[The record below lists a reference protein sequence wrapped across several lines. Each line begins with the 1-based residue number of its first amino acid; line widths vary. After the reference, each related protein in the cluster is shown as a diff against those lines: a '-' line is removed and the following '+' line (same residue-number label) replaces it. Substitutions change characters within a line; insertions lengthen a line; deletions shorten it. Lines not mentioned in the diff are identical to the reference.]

1 MRKNRCASA
10 SPDGCALTGEYP
22 RPSVSRWRFAQSR
35 SSANKRDAP
44 SLSWRYDGLM
54 ISAVLFDL
62 DETLLDRNTSLVAFL
77 SDQHA
82 RFAAGLGSGSLE
94 AWRDRFLALDA
105 RGHVHKAVV
114 YPSLLAEF
122 HGDASLAET
131 LLSDYRTRC
140 SRFARPFDGMVS
152 TLMLLRAKGLRL
164 GIVTNGETEFQ
175 ARHVEALGL
184 DSLVDAVLVSQ
195 TEGFRKPDAV
205 RWSRLS
211 EQIFRVDKWRLC
223 RG

>member
-1 MRKNRCASA
+1 
-10 SPDGCALTGEYP
+10 
-22 RPSVSRWRFAQSR
+22 
-35 SSANKRDAP
+35 
-44 SLSWRYDGLM
+44 M

-62 DETLLDRNTSLVAFL
+62 DETLLDRTTSLLAFL
-77 SDQHA
+77 GDQHS
-82 RFAAGLGSGSLE
+82 RFAAGLGSGSFE
-94 AWRDRFLALDA
+94 AWRDRFLELDA

-131 LLSDYRTRC
+131 LLFDYRTRC
-140 SRFARPFDGMVS
+140 SLFACPFDGMVS

-184 DSLVDAVLVSQ
+184 DSLMDGVLMSQ
-195 TEGFRKPDAV
+195 TEGFRKPDAALF
-205 RWSRLS
+205 RRAADRLGV
-211 EQIFRVDKWRLC
+211 ELVNCLFVGDNPVADILGAAAAGMATAWFRCGQEWPPDLPPIPGFIIDRLPDVLELA
-223 RG
+223 